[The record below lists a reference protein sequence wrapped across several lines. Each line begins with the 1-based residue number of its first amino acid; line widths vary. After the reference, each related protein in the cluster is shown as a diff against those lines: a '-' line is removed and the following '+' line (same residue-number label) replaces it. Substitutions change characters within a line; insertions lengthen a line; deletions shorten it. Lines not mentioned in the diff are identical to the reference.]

1 MTVPDL
7 RTARLRLRGL
17 EPADTEAIVRV
28 FAGPDTS
35 RFLAADLGDPDQ
47 CRASVERR
55 LACTGPDGTGHWV
68 VERDGDVIG
77 LAHLRPSAEL
87 SGDLVEIGYFLDP
100 AHGGQGLATEAAA
113 ALPRHAFAALGLPAV
128 WALVHESN
136 VASRKLVHRLG
147 FTDVGGGEHYGGP
160 HRVFVALPTTLG
172 QWHHVELWVPDL
184 ARAEESFGWLLAE
197 LGWQEHQRWRDG
209 VSWKLGAGY
218 LVVEQSRR
226 SPPPRTAA
234 ARRPQPT
241 WRCTPARPNASTS
254 SRKPRS
260 RTAGARCSPTATRTP
275 AALIITPRIWG
286 TPTASNSNWSPNPR
300 VSLDRVNQ
308 SLH

>member
-17 EPADTEAIVRV
+17 APTDTEAIVRV
-28 FAGPDTS
+28 FADPDTS
-35 RFLAADLGDPDQ
+35 RFLAADLSDPGQ

-55 LACTGPDGTGHWV
+55 LAYTGPDGTGHWV
-68 VERDGDVIG
+68 VERDGVVIG

-113 ALPRHAFAALGLPAV
+113 ALLRHAFTALGLPAV

-136 VASRKLVHRLG
+136 VASRKLVRRLG

-160 HRVFVALPTTLG
+160 HRVLVALPTALG

-184 ARAEESFGWLLAE
+184 ERAEESFGWLLTE
-197 LGWQEHQRWRDG
+197 LGWQEHQRRRDG

-218 LVVEQSRR
+218 LVVQQSPALTGATHDRR
-226 SPPPRTAA
+226 APGLSHLALHAGSPERVDQLAE
-234 ARRPQPT
+234 
-241 WRCTPARPNASTS
+241 
-254 SRKPRS
+254 
-260 RTAGARCSPTATRTP
+260 
-275 AALIITPRIWG
+275 AALAHGWRPLFADRYPHTGGPDHHAAYLENADGFEIELV
-286 TPTASNSNWSPNPR
+286 AESPR
-300 VSLDRVNQ
+300 VTRPG
-308 SLH
+308 

>member
-17 EPADTEAIVRV
+17 EPTDTEAIVRV
-28 FAGPDTS
+28 FADPDTS
-35 RFLAADLGDPDQ
+35 RFLAADLSDPGQ

-55 LACTGPDGTGHWV
+55 LAYTGPDGTGHWV
-68 VERDGDVIG
+68 VERDGVVIG

-113 ALPRHAFAALGLPAV
+113 ALLRHAFTALGLPAV

-136 VASRKLVHRLG
+136 VASRKLVRRLG

-160 HRVFVALPTTLG
+160 HRVLVALPTALG

-184 ARAEESFGWLLAE
+184 ARAEESFGWLLTE
-197 LGWQEHQRWRDG
+197 LGWQEHQRRRDG

-218 LVVEQSRR
+218 LVVQQSPALTGATHDRR
-226 SPPPRTAA
+226 VPGLNHLALHAGPPERVDQLAE
-234 ARRPQPT
+234 
-241 WRCTPARPNASTS
+241 
-254 SRKPRS
+254 
-260 RTAGARCSPTATRTP
+260 
-275 AALIITPRIWG
+275 AALAHGWRPLFADRYPHTGGPDHHAAYLENADGFEIELV
-286 TPTASNSNWSPNPR
+286 AESPR
-300 VSLDRVNQ
+300 VTRPG
-308 SLH
+308 

>member
-17 EPADTEAIVRV
+17 EPTDTEAIVRV
-28 FAGPDTS
+28 FADPDTS
-35 RFLAADLGDPDQ
+35 RFLAADLSDPDQ

-55 LACTGPDGTGHWV
+55 LAYTGPDGTGHWV
-68 VERDGDVIG
+68 VERDGVVIG

-113 ALPRHAFAALGLPAV
+113 ALLRHAFTALGLPAV

-136 VASRKLVHRLG
+136 VASRKLVRRLG

-160 HRVFVALPTTLG
+160 HRVLVALPTALG

-184 ARAEESFGWLLAE
+184 ERAEESFGWLLTE
-197 LGWQEHQRWRDG
+197 LGWQEHQRRRDG

-218 LVVEQSRR
+218 LVVQQS
-226 SPPPRTAA
+226 PALTGATVQ
-234 ARRPQPT
+234 ARRAPGLSHL
-241 WRCTPARPNASTS
+241 ALH
-254 SRKPRS
+254 
-260 RTAGARCSPTATRTP
+260 AGSPERVDQLAE
-275 AALIITPRIWG
+275 AALAHGWRPLFADRYPHTGGPDHHAAYLENADGFEIELV
-286 TPTASNSNWSPNPR
+286 AESPR
-300 VSLDRVNQ
+300 VTRPG
-308 SLH
+308 